1 MKILVINP
9 GSTTT
14 KVALF
19 EALTLLKEKKIN
31 HSNQELA
38 RFDSIGDQ
46 LDMRVERVSEFLI
59 EEGMNPS
66 DLDVIVARGGMLPPV
81 RHGAYRVG
89 EALVETLL
97 ERPAEQHA
105 SNLGAGIAF
114 RLAQPHDIPAYIYA
128 SVSVD

>member
-46 LDMRVERVSEFLI
+46 LDMRVERVSEFL
-59 EEGMNPS
+59 N
-66 DLDVIVARGGMLPPV
+66 
-81 RHGAYRVG
+81 
-89 EALVETLL
+89 
-97 ERPAEQHA
+97 
-105 SNLGAGIAF
+105 
-114 RLAQPHDIPAYIYA
+114 
-128 SVSVD
+128 